1 MALSDFQSL
10 SPWWALAPFIILGLI
25 GLYLDR
31 RKTNR
36 YKRNQRRP

>member
-1 MALSDFQSL
+1 MSLSL
-10 SPWWALAPFIILGLI
+10 SPWLALIPFVILGLI

-36 YKRNQRRP
+36 YTKHNQRRP

>member
-1 MALSDFQSL
+1 MSL
-10 SPWWALAPFIILGLI
+10 SPWLALIPFVILGLI

-36 YKRNQRRP
+36 YTRRISK